1 MKSRSRSGGAR
12 GNKNRRP
19 QNRAPRRRRSCRFTE
34 AGVSVI
40 DYKDIGT
47 LQDFMT
53 DAGKIVPARV
63 TGTKSRFQR
72 QLTTAIKRAR
82 YIALLPYTDRH

>member
-1 MKSRSRSGGAR
+1 MKSRSRGGGAR
-12 GNKNRRP
+12 GTKGRKP
-19 QNRAPRRRRSCRFTE
+19 QNRVHRRRRKCRFTE
-34 AGVSVI
+34 AGVSEV

-47 LQDFMT
+47 LQDFLS

-72 QLTTAIKRAR
+72 QVTTAIKRAR